1 MPANLTTKLGQ
12 LVDVLTPDTTNTRIG
27 VANASPTRTL
37 DVTGTFGASGA
48 STLGGTLTAA
58 AANFSGAITAAGTGA
73 TLAATISMNANTTG
87 EPAYFAAGGTDTNVG
102 IDLNTKGTG
111 SLRLNVNS
119 AVAVTVANGGLVGIG
134 MTPVN
139 VLDITQNQNGNTI
152 TKLLNS
158 NAGAA
163 AIAFFSASNGTA
175 SLSLAMFGTGYT
187 SSGVARTNGAYI
199 GCGGAGGITFN
210 TEAAQPIYFGI
221 NSVEKARIDTSGNL
235 LVGTTTTGGW
245 TTVAKLEVVAG
256 TGNQALSGYNS
267 GSSGNALVLRT
278 DNDNSNLINF
288 NRNGVAAG
296 TFVSTGGGTPN
307 IQWLANNQAYVIA
320 GGSGGV
326 TLASAATAWA
336 AVSDETLKTD
346 LAPIQSGAE
355 KVGSLRA
362 VTGRYK
368 TDAESMSRSFLIA
381 QDVQKVL
388 PEAVSTDAD
397 GTLSLRYT
405 EVIPLMVAAIQEL
418 TTRLAT
424 LENK

>member
-1 MPANLTTKLGQ
+1 M
-12 LVDVLTPDTTNTRIG
+12 VLS
-27 VANASPTRTL
+27 ASPTLT
-37 DVTGTFGASGA
+37 
-48 STLGGTLTAA
+48 GTLTAA

-73 TLAATISMNANTTG
+73 TLAATVSMNANTTG
-87 EPAYFAAGGTDTNVG
+87 QPAYFSAGGTDTNVG

-134 MTPVN
+134 MTPSN
-139 VLDITQNQNGNTI
+139 VLDITQNQNGNSVVAI
-152 TKLLNS
+152 LNS
-158 NAGAA
+158 DGGA
-163 AIAFFSASNGTA
+163 SATTRYRLRNGTTT
-175 SLSLAMFGTGYT
+175 SEFQLFGSGFTPTGVYR
-187 SSGVARTNGAYI
+187 ANGLLVENS
-199 GCGGAGGITFN
+199 GAGGVTIN
-210 TEAAQPIYFGI
+210 AAAAQPIYFGI

-405 EVIPLMVAAIQEL
+405 EVVPLLVAAIQEL
-418 TTRLAT
+418 TTRLAA
-424 LENK
+424 LEAK